1 MNLEARCA
9 NAHRGH
15 FYFDPDDPIY
25 KDHFPGRPVVPG
37 SLIVHAF
44 IEALYA
50 SERGWRPRF
59 VTHFRFKRFLPPGRY
74 GFCIEPKSDGRM
86 ACSLY
91 DKEKLVVT
99 GVL

>member
-1 MNLEARCA
+1 MNREASDT
-9 NAHRGH
+9 NAHHGH
-15 FYFDPDDPIY
+15 FYFDPNDPIY
-25 KDHFPGRPVVPG
+25 QDHFPGHPVVPG

-50 SERGWRPRF
+50 SGGGPRPRSI
-59 VTHFRFKRFLPPGRY
+59 THFRFKRFLPPGRY
-74 GFCIEPKSDGRM
+74 GFSIKPKSDGRM

-91 DKEKLVVT
+91 DKEKAVVT

>member
-1 MNLEARCA
+1 MNRETSCT

-25 KDHFPGRPVVPG
+25 QDHFPRHPVVPG

-44 IEALYA
+44 IQALNA
-50 SERGWRPRF
+50 NGQRRRSWSA
-59 VTHFRFKRFLPPGRY
+59 THFRFKRFLSPGRY
-74 GFCIEPKSDGRM
+74 AFCIEPRPDGRM

-91 DKEKLVVT
+91 DEKTAVVT

>member
-1 MNLEARCA
+1 MNREVSCT
-9 NAHRGH
+9 NAHCGH
-15 FYFDPDDPIY
+15 FYFDPNDPIY
-25 KDHFPGRPVVPG
+25 QDHFPGYPVVPG

-50 SERGWRPRF
+50 SRRGPRPSSIA
-59 VTHFRFKRFLPPGRY
+59 HFRFKRFLPPGRY

-91 DKEKLVVT
+91 DKERVVVT